1 MIMPMFVEPKDYMN
15 IPQNNNFIQTT
26 SKSAEWNKKEIQ
38 ALKNDKELLKKT
50 NSIDA
55 GNEHSISSKIKK
67 TLSVMIQ

>member
-15 IPQNNNFIQTT
+15 IPQNNNFIQKT

>member
-1 MIMPMFVEPKDYMN
+1 MFVEPKDYMN